1 MDRSVPTSSQ
11 LVHTRQRS
19 ESNPVGLEM
28 TMIKSLFCLFLVSVV
43 LTDQTRAQ
51 QNPIRGFFSNVM
63 SSLGRVAN
71 RIGTASL
78 TTTTT
83 TVTETSM
90 IFITIT
96 VTSTVI
102 DQLPVRLQ
110 SIQDT
115 TFSEGL
121 LDTTINSIDEVGT
134 EPVLVVA
141 VPPIVLQKQE
151 MNATSTTK
159 TTATSSTTFRF
170 GINRPGS
177 RFFASLRQPK
187 DEVDEIVNSSQE
199 QDNVALEPSK
209 VLS

>member
-71 RIGTASL
+71 RIGTAS

-83 TVTETSM
+83 TVTETSL

-96 VTSTVI
+96 VTSTVT

-151 MNATSTTK
+151 MNATSTTTK

-170 GINRPGS
+170 GINRHGS